1 MTIGLNARTT
11 KACLAA
17 LMLAAVPMNAWAD
30 ISQTYYE
37 RSFVLAAHQRC
48 GLFSAPVRSALTS
61 AQRQAQGAALR
72 GGVAENDLSASAARA
87 RNRAATVACDNP
99 ELRVVKGRVD
109 DAFAGW
115 VRMPRMNFPGM
126 RADWVANRVVY
137 RSPNWRL
144 VQATMTGASPVTFG
158 YASSLQGESL
168 SAVVSFYGKPRPYAV
183 RVVMRDPSKSPRPW
197 LSRDLPPE
205 ALQQVIW
212 SSGMAQA
219 APGLLSAGKTEGQ
232 AWRFPAGVAAA
243 LDRLDPREPFAV
255 EFVFSDDSVARAVFE
270 VGDFAAGQAFLELGA
285 L

>member
-17 LMLAAVPMNAWAD
+17 LMLAAVPMSAWAD

-48 GLFSAPVRSALTS
+48 GLFTAPVRSALTS
-61 AQRQAQGAALR
+61 AQRQARGAALR
-72 GGVAENDLSASAARA
+72 GGVAENDLSASASRA

-99 ELRVVKGRVD
+99 DLLVVKSRVEN
-109 DAFAGW
+109 AFAGW
-115 VRMPRMNFPGM
+115 ARMPRMTFPGM

-158 YASSLQGESL
+158 YASSLSGESL

-219 APGLLSAGKTEGQ
+219 DAGLLTTGKTEGQ
-232 AWRFPAGVAAA
+232 VWRFPAGVAAA

>member
-17 LMLAAVPMNAWAD
+17 LMLAALPMNAWAD
-30 ISQTYYE
+30 ISRTYYE

-48 GLFSAPVRSALTS
+48 GLFTAQVRSALTA
-61 AQRQAQGAALR
+61 AQRQARGAALR
-72 GGVAENDLSASAARA
+72 GGMAETELGATASRA
-87 RNRAATVACDNP
+87 QGRAATVACDNP
-99 ELRVVKGRVD
+99 DLLVVKRRVEA
-109 DAFAGW
+109 AFAGW
-115 VRMPRMNFPGM
+115 ARMPRMTFPGM

-183 RVVMRDPSKSPRPW
+183 RVVMRDPAKSPRPW
-197 LSRDLPPE
+197 LSANMPPE

-219 APGLLSAGKTEGQ
+219 DAGLLSAGRTEGQ
-232 AWRFPAGVAAA
+232 VWRFPAGVATA